1 MPDGHLRTG
10 EEATGSLSL
19 PAQPNRE
26 RVTLGVHSCI
36 QKETELMAGTEC
48 SLYETLGESLPS
60 WGFI

>member
-19 PAQPNRE
+19 PAQLNRE
-26 RVTLGVHSCI
+26 LVTLGVHSCI
-36 QKETELMAGTEC
+36 QKETELMEGTEC
-48 SLYETLGESLPS
+48 SLYETLGESFPS